1 MLRLSTKQH
10 MRRIFF
16 EIYCFSGEK
25 NPRDS
30 ADKSRPKLRWGKVL
44 SGRRGNE
51 NVSKRKRKR
60 ALAIPLQ
67 DRRKGTKGS

>member
-1 MLRLSTKQH
+1 MLRNIL
-10 MRRIFF
+10 FF
-16 EIYCFSGEK
+16 WRE

-30 ADKSRPKLRWGKVL
+30 ADRSRPKLRWGKVL

-51 NVSKRKRKR
+51 NVSKRERKR